1 MTIHSTASPAEGN
14 SYLIVNKYFVIL
26 ARRLH
31 ILSAARAINAINDKP
46 ILHKCNRLPVGLR
59 SIREKPVEE
68 SNSAC
73 FCAFSSPVAPP
84 IPTTPSPSEASLADG
99 HYETALQTLGKA
111 RKGPARLLY
120 LMENGLIAHYRGEY
134 HASNRF
140 FEVAERLSDRLFT
153 RSLSREAASLITN
166 DQVRAYRG
174 EEFELAFINYYRALN
189 YWYLGEPEEALVE
202 CRKANLKL
210 DRYAAQADYD
220 ATYRN
225 DAFIHYMTGL
235 IYEATGELNDAYVSY
250 RNALDAYETY
260 QNVFGLEAPA
270 ALRTDLR
277 RVEEDLGY
285 VEPRDGR
292 GGSAGPDSPPDGEL
306 VLFSEIGFVPH
317 KVQEEIS
324 LPVYEND
331 VETVSKKRLDGIS
344 RKIAYRH
351 FKPHYAGKSKVE
363 YWLRVALPAYEDV
376 APRTQ
381 SISAQRRGTSH
392 RDNPCGRPFRH
403 RLADVSGQTARNARA
418 DGGARSAEIHG
429 FGQSRKRKQSPG
441 FIVNLFAAATEAA
454 DTRSWVSLP
463 HNVQI
468 GRLALPAGIHTLTLE
483 SLDSRGRVI
492 ETGTISG
499 LHIRPGTRTFVNYR
513 TYK

>member
-1 MTIHSTASPAEGN
+1 MNHP
-14 SYLIVNKYFVIL
+14 LK
-26 ARRLH
+26 
-31 ILSAARAINAINDKP
+31 
-46 ILHKCNRLPVGLR
+46 LR
-59 SIREKPVEE
+59 SGLLLCV
-68 SNSAC
+68 
-73 FCAFSSPVAPP
+73 FLTGCATYTHNAATFRS
-84 IPTTPSPSEASLADG
+84 SLAGG
-99 HYETALQTLGKA
+99 HYETALQSLGKA
-111 RKGPARLLY
+111 RNGPARLLY

-140 FEVAERLSDRLFT
+140 FEDAERLSDRLFT
-153 RSLSREAASLITN
+153 RSLSREAASLVTN
-166 DQVRAYRG
+166 DQIRAYRG

-189 YWYLGEPEEALVE
+189 YWYLREPEEALVE

-260 QNVFGLEAPA
+260 RKAFSLKAPA
-270 ALRTDLR
+270 ALRSDLR
-277 RVEEDLGY
+277 RVEEALGY
-285 VEPRDGR
+285 TEELDEGAA
-292 GGSAGPDSPPDGEL
+292 SADLRSPTGGEL
-306 VLFSEIGFVPH
+306 ILFSEIGFVPH

-324 LPVYEND
+324 LPIYEAD
-331 VETVSKKRLDGIS
+331 VKKEKGRRLEGIS

-351 FKPHYAGKSKVE
+351 FRPHYAGKSKVK
-363 YWLRVALPAYEDV
+363 YWMRVAVPAYQDV
-376 APRTQ
+376 APGTQ
-381 SISAQRRGTSH
+381 TIR
-392 RDNPCGRPFRH
+392 
-403 RLADVSGQTARNARA
+403 VSA
-418 DGGARSAEIHG
+418 DGRATTTTLAEDLSAIAWQTYQDKQPTVLARTVARGLVKYAASAKAEEKHKVFG
-429 FGQSRKRKQSPG
+429 FL
-441 FIVNLFAAATEAA
+441 VNLLSAATEAA

-468 GRLALPAGIHTLTLE
+468 GRLSLPAGTHTLTLE

-492 ETGTISG
+492 ETGTISDVV
-499 LHIRPGTRTFVNYR
+499 IQPGTRTFVNYR

>member
-1 MTIHSTASPAEGN
+1 MKTRS
-14 SYLIVNKYFVIL
+14 KM
-26 ARRLH
+26 R
-31 ILSAARAINAINDKP
+31 
-46 ILHKCNRLPVGLR
+46 VGLLLCVLLTGCATYTHNAATFR
-59 SIREKPVEE
+59 S
-68 SNSAC
+68 
-73 FCAFSSPVAPP
+73 
-84 IPTTPSPSEASLADG
+84 SLADG

-189 YWYLGEPEEALVE
+189 YWYMGEPEEALVE

-210 DRYAAQADYD
+210 DRYAALADYD

-285 VEPRDGR
+285 VERQDGR
-292 GGSAGPDSPPDGEL
+292 SGSADPDSPPEGEL
-306 VLFSEIGFVPH
+306 VVFSEIGFVPH

-331 VETVSKKRLDGIS
+331 VESVSKKRLDGIS

-351 FKPHYAGKSKVE
+351 FKPHYAGRSKVE
-363 YWLRVALPAYEDV
+363 YWLRVALPAYADV

-381 SISAQRRGTSH
+381 SILLSAAGRRTGTTLAEDLSAIAWQTFQDKQPAMLA
-392 RDNPCGRPFRH
+392 RTVGRG
-403 RLADVSGQTARNARA
+403 LLKYMA
-418 DGGARSAEIHG
+418 SAKAE
-429 FGQSRKRKQSPG
+429 KENKVLG
-441 FIVNLFAAATEAA
+441 FIVNLFVAATEAA

-492 ETGTISG
+492 ETRTISG
-499 LHIRPGTRTFVNYR
+499 IQIRPGTRTFVNYR

>member
-1 MTIHSTASPAEGN
+1 MKTQSKIQFGLLLCVLLTGCATYTH
-14 SYLIVNKYFVIL
+14 
-26 ARRLH
+26 
-31 ILSAARAINAINDKP
+31 NA
-46 ILHKCNRLPVGLR
+46 VTFR
-59 SIREKPVEE
+59 S
-68 SNSAC
+68 
-73 FCAFSSPVAPP
+73 
-84 IPTTPSPSEASLADG
+84 SLAGG

-153 RSLSREAASLITN
+153 RSLSREVASLITN

-202 CRKANLKL
+202 CRKANQKL

-220 ATYRN
+220 ASYRN

-285 VEPRDGR
+285 VEAQDGR
-292 GGSAGPDSPPDGEL
+292 GGSAEPGSPTDGEL

-324 LPVYEND
+324 LPIYKND
-331 VETVSKKRLDGIS
+331 VETVTKKRLDGIS

-351 FKPHYAGKSKVE
+351 FKPHYAGKTKVE
-363 YWLRVALPAYEDV
+363 YWLRVALPAYADV
-376 APRTQ
+376 APQTQ
-381 SISAQRRGTSH
+381 SIWLSAAGRKTGTTLAEDLSAIAWQTFQDKQPAMLARTVGRG
-392 RDNPCGRPFRH
+392 
-403 RLADVSGQTARNARA
+403 LLKYMATAKVEKENKV
-418 DGGARSAEIHG
+418 
-429 FGQSRKRKQSPG
+429 FG

-468 GRLALPAGIHTLTLE
+468 GRLALPAGTHTLTLE

-492 ETGTISG
+492 ETGTITG
-499 LHIRPGTRTFVNYR
+499 IRIRPGTRTFVNYR

>member
-1 MTIHSTASPAEGN
+1 MKHLLRIEFGLFLCFFSTGCATYTHNAATFRN
-14 SYLIVNKYFVIL
+14 SL
-26 ARRLH
+26 AR
-31 ILSAARAINAINDKP
+31 
-46 ILHKCNRLPVGLR
+46 
-59 SIREKPVEE
+59 
-68 SNSAC
+68 
-73 FCAFSSPVAPP
+73 
-84 IPTTPSPSEASLADG
+84 G

-140 FEVAERLSDRLFT
+140 FEGAERLADRLFT

-166 DQVRAYRG
+166 DQVRSYRG

-210 DRYAAQADYD
+210 DRYAAEADYD

-235 IYEATGELNDAYVSY
+235 IYEATDELNDAYVSY

-270 ALRTDLR
+270 ALRKDLR

-285 VEPRDGR
+285 VERQDGR
-292 GGSAGPDSPPDGEL
+292 GGSAEPDSPPDGEL

-317 KVQEEIS
+317 KIQEEIN
-324 LPVYEND
+324 LPIYENE
-331 VETVSKKRLDGIS
+331 VENVSKKRLDGLS
-344 RKIAYRH
+344 RKIARRHYR
-351 FKPHYAGKSKVE
+351 PYYAGESKVE
-363 YWLRVALPAYEDV
+363 YWMRVALPAYEDV
-376 APRTQ
+376 APRTHA
-381 SISAQRRGTSH
+381 IRVSAA
-392 RDNPCGRPFRH
+392 GR
-403 RLADVSGQTARNARA
+403 QTATILAEDLAAIAWQTFRDKQPVVLTRTVARGLIKYMA
-418 DGGARSAEIHG
+418 SEELEEKNEILG
-429 FGQSRKRKQSPG
+429 FLA
-441 FIVNLFAAATEAA
+441 NLFAAATEAA

-463 HNVQI
+463 NNVQI
-468 GRLALPAGIHTLTLE
+468 GRLALPAGTHTLTLE
-483 SLDSRGRVI
+483 SLDGRGRVI
-492 ETGTISG
+492 ETGTISDIR
-499 LHIRPGTRTFVNYR
+499 IRPGTRTFVNYR

>member
-1 MTIHSTASPAEGN
+1 MKN
-14 SYLIVNKYFVIL
+14 
-26 ARRLH
+26 
-31 ILSAARAINAINDKP
+31 
-46 ILHKCNRLPVGLR
+46 LHKLQSGLLLCVFFTGCATYTHNAATFR
-59 SIREKPVEE
+59 S
-68 SNSAC
+68 
-73 FCAFSSPVAPP
+73 
-84 IPTTPSPSEASLADG
+84 SLAGG
-99 HYETALQTLGKA
+99 HYETALQTLGEA

-134 HASNRF
+134 HASNRY
-140 FEVAERLSDRLFT
+140 FEAAERLADRLFT

-189 YWYLGEPEEALVE
+189 YWYLDEPEDALVE

-210 DRYAAQADYD
+210 DRYAARADYD

-260 QNVFGLEAPA
+260 QDAFGLEAPD
-270 ALRTDLR
+270 ALRNDLW
-277 RVEEDLGY
+277 RVEKALDY
-285 VEPRDGR
+285 VEIPGDAVAARDWRSAR
-292 GGSAGPDSPPDGEL
+292 GGEL
-306 VLFSEIGFVPH
+306 IVFSEIGFVPH

-324 LPVYEND
+324 LPIYEGD
-331 VETVSKKRLDGIS
+331 DFTGKKDRLEGVS
-344 RKIAYRH
+344 RKIARRH

-381 SISAQRRGTSH
+381 TVRVSAAGRQATTTLAEDLSAIAWQTFQDKQPAILARTVARG
-392 RDNPCGRPFRH
+392 
-403 RLADVSGQTARNARA
+403 LVKY
-418 DGGARSAEIHG
+418 SASVKLEE
-429 FGQSRKRKQSPG
+429 KNKVLG
-441 FIVNLFAAATEAA
+441 FIVNLFSAATEAA

-463 HNVQI
+463 HSVQI
-468 GRLALPAGIHTLTLE
+468 GRLTLPAGTHTLTLE
-483 SLDSRGRVI
+483 SLDSRGRVV
-492 ETGTISG
+492 ETGTISDI
-499 LHIRPGTRTFVNYR
+499 HVRPGTRTFVNYR

>member
-1 MTIHSTASPAEGN
+1 MKNVLKLQSS
-14 SYLIVNKYFVIL
+14 LLLCVV
-26 ARRLH
+26 
-31 ILSAARAINAINDKP
+31 LSGCATYTHNA
-46 ILHKCNRLPVGLR
+46 VTFR
-59 SIREKPVEE
+59 S
-68 SNSAC
+68 
-73 FCAFSSPVAPP
+73 
-84 IPTTPSPSEASLADG
+84 SLAGG
-99 HYETALQTLGKA
+99 HYETALQTLGNA

-120 LMENGLIAHYRGEY
+120 LMENGLISHYRGEY

-140 FEVAERLSDRLFT
+140 FESAERLSDRLFT
-153 RSLSREAASLITN
+153 RSLSREVTSLITN

-189 YWYLGEPEEALVE
+189 YWYLNEPEEALVE

-260 QNVFGLEAPA
+260 HEAFGLAAPA
-270 ALRTDLR
+270 ALGKDLR
-277 RVEEDLGY
+277 RVETALDFVDNPGEA
-285 VEPRDGR
+285 VATRDSRSNGH
-292 GGSAGPDSPPDGEL
+292 GEL
-306 VLFSEIGFVPH
+306 IVFSEIGFVPH

-324 LPVYEND
+324 LPIYEGED
-331 VETVSKKRLDGIS
+331 FTRKKDRLDQVS
-344 RKIAYRH
+344 RKIAHRH
-351 FKPHYAGKSKVE
+351 FKPHYAGKSKVK

-376 APRTQ
+376 APRSQTVRV
-381 SISAQRRGTSH
+381 SAAGRQTTTTIAEDLSAIAWQTFQDKQPVILARTVARG
-392 RDNPCGRPFRH
+392 
-403 RLADVSGQTARNARA
+403 LVKY
-418 DGGARSAEIHG
+418 SASAKVEEKNKVLG
-429 FGQSRKRKQSPG
+429 F
-441 FIVNLFAAATEAA
+441 FVNLFSAATEAA

-468 GRLALPAGIHTLTLE
+468 GRLTLPAGTHTLTLE
-483 SLDSRGRVI
+483 SLDGRGRVI
-492 ETGTISG
+492 ETGTISDID
-499 LHIRPGTRTFVNYR
+499 IRPGTRTFVNYR

>member
-1 MTIHSTASPAEGN
+1 MKNLLKLQSGLLLCVFSTGCAT
-14 SYLIVNKYFVIL
+14 YT
-26 ARRLH
+26 H
-31 ILSAARAINAINDKP
+31 NA
-46 ILHKCNRLPVGLR
+46 VTFR
-59 SIREKPVEE
+59 S
-68 SNSAC
+68 
-73 FCAFSSPVAPP
+73 
-84 IPTTPSPSEASLADG
+84 SLAGG
-99 HYETALQTLGKA
+99 HYETALQTLGEA

-140 FEVAERLSDRLFT
+140 FETAERLSDRLFT

-166 DQVRAYRG
+166 EQVRAYRG

-189 YWYLGEPEEALVE
+189 YWYLDEPEEALVE

-210 DRYAAQADYD
+210 DRYAARADYD

-225 DAFIHYMTGL
+225 DAFIHYITGL

-260 QNVFGLEAPA
+260 REAFGLEAPD
-270 ALRTDLR
+270 ALRKDLG
-277 RVEEDLGY
+277 RVEQALDF
-285 VEPRDGR
+285 V
-292 GGSAGPDSPPDGEL
+292 DSPGKAVVNRGRRPAGGGEL
-306 VLFSEIGFVPH
+306 IVFSEIGFVPH
-317 KVQEEIS
+317 KVEEEIS
-324 LPVYEND
+324 LPIYEGDDFNG
-331 VETVSKKRLDGIS
+331 KKDRLERAS

-351 FKPHYAGKSKVE
+351 FKPHYAGESKVKH
-363 YWLRVALPAYEDV
+363 WLRVVLPAYEDV

-381 SISAQRRGTSH
+381 TVRVTVAGRQTTTTLAEDLSAIAWQTFQDKQPAILARTVARGLIKYS
-392 RDNPCGRPFRH
+392 
-403 RLADVSGQTARNARA
+403 VSVKAK
-418 DGGARSAEIHG
+418 EK
-429 FGQSRKRKQSPG
+429 SRVLG
-441 FIVNLFAAATEAA
+441 FIVNLFSAAIEAA

-468 GRLALPAGIHTLTLE
+468 GRLTLPAGTHTLTLE

-492 ETGTISG
+492 ETGTISDVR
-499 LHIRPGTRTFVNYR
+499 IRPGTRTFVNHR

>member
-1 MTIHSTASPAEGN
+1 MKNLFKLQSGLLLCVFFTGCATYTH
-14 SYLIVNKYFVIL
+14 
-26 ARRLH
+26 
-31 ILSAARAINAINDKP
+31 NA
-46 ILHKCNRLPVGLR
+46 VSFR
-59 SIREKPVEE
+59 S
-68 SNSAC
+68 
-73 FCAFSSPVAPP
+73 
-84 IPTTPSPSEASLADG
+84 SLAGG

-120 LMENGLIAHYRGEY
+120 LMENGLISHYRGEY
-134 HASNRF
+134 RASNRY

-189 YWYLGEPEEALVE
+189 YWYLDEPEGALVE

-210 DRYAAQADYD
+210 DRYAARADYD

-225 DAFIHYMTGL
+225 DAFIHYITGL

-260 QNVFGLEAPA
+260 HEAFGLEAPD
-270 ALRTDLR
+270 ALRRDLR
-277 RVEEDLGY
+277 RVEMALDFVDNPEESVAASDWRSTTG
-285 VEPRDGR
+285 
-292 GGSAGPDSPPDGEL
+292 GEL
-306 VLFSEIGFVPH
+306 IVFSEIGFVPH

-324 LPVYEND
+324 LPIYEGD
-331 VETVSKKRLDGIS
+331 DFAGKKDGLDRAS

-351 FKPHYAGKSKVE
+351 FKPHYAGKSKVK
-363 YWLRVALPAYEDV
+363 YWLRVALPAYEDASPGTQTIRVSAAGRQTTTTLAEDLSAIAWQTFQDKQPSMLARTV
-376 APRTQ
+376 ARGLVKY
-381 SISAQRRGTSH
+381 SAS
-392 RDNPCGRPFRH
+392 
-403 RLADVSGQTARNARA
+403 VK
-418 DGGARSAEIHG
+418 AEE
-429 FGQSRKRKQSPG
+429 KNKVLG
-441 FIVNLFAAATEAA
+441 FIVNLFSAATEAA

-468 GRLALPAGIHTLTLE
+468 GRLNLPAGTHTLTLE

-492 ETGTISG
+492 ETGTISNIQ
-499 LHIRPGTRTFVNYR
+499 IRPGTRTFVNYR

>member
-1 MTIHSTASPAEGN
+1 MKRRCRPS
-14 SYLIVNKYFVIL
+14 
-26 ARRLH
+26 ARHER
-31 ILSAARAINAINDKP
+31 
-46 ILHKCNRLPVGLR
+46 
-59 SIREKPVEE
+59 
-68 SNSAC
+68 
-73 FCAFSSPVAPP
+73 
-84 IPTTPSPSEASLADG
+84 
-99 HYETALQTLGKA
+99 
-111 RKGPARLLY
+111 GPARLLY

-153 RSLSREAASLITN
+153 RSLSREVASLITN

-285 VEPRDGR
+285 VEPQDGR
-292 GGSAGPDSPPDGEL
+292 GGSAEPDSPTDGEL

-324 LPVYEND
+324 LPIYKND

-363 YWLRVALPAYEDV
+363 YWLRVALPAYADV
-376 APRTQ
+376 APQTQ
-381 SISAQRRGTSH
+381 SIWLSAAGRKTGTTLAEDLSAIAWQTFQDKLPAMLARTVGRG
-392 RDNPCGRPFRH
+392 
-403 RLADVSGQTARNARA
+403 LLKYMA
-418 DGGARSAEIHG
+418 SAKAE
-429 FGQSRKRKQSPG
+429 KENKVLG

-468 GRLALPAGIHTLTLE
+468 GRLALPAGTHTLTLE

-492 ETGTISG
+492 ETGTISDID
-499 LHIRPGTRTFVNYR
+499 IRPGTRTFVNYR

>member
-1 MTIHSTASPAEGN
+1 MKNVLKLQSS
-14 SYLIVNKYFVIL
+14 LLLCVV
-26 ARRLH
+26 
-31 ILSAARAINAINDKP
+31 LSGCATYTHNA
-46 ILHKCNRLPVGLR
+46 VTFR
-59 SIREKPVEE
+59 S
-68 SNSAC
+68 
-73 FCAFSSPVAPP
+73 
-84 IPTTPSPSEASLADG
+84 SLAGG
-99 HYETALQTLGKA
+99 HYETALQTLGSA

-120 LMENGLIAHYRGEY
+120 LMENGLISHYRGEY

-140 FEVAERLSDRLFT
+140 FESAERLSDRLFT
-153 RSLSREAASLITN
+153 RSLSREVASLITN

-189 YWYLGEPEEALVE
+189 YWYLNEPEEALVE

-225 DAFIHYMTGL
+225 DAFIHYITGL

-260 QNVFGLEAPA
+260 HAAFGLAAPEA
-270 ALRTDLR
+270 LGRDLR
-277 RVEEDLGY
+277 RVETALDFVDNPGEA
-285 VEPRDGR
+285 VATRDSH
-292 GGSAGPDSPPDGEL
+292 SAGDGEL
-306 VLFSEIGFVPH
+306 IVFSEVGFVPH
-317 KVQEEIS
+317 KVEEEIS
-324 LPVYEND
+324 LPIYEGD
-331 VETVSKKRLDGIS
+331 DFSGKKDRLERVS

-376 APRTQ
+376 VPRTQ
-381 SISAQRRGTSH
+381 TIRVSAAGRQTTTALAEDLSSIAWQTFQDKQPTILARTVARGLIKYSASVKAKEKSKV
-392 RDNPCGRPFRH
+392 
-403 RLADVSGQTARNARA
+403 L
-418 DGGARSAEIHG
+418 
-429 FGQSRKRKQSPG
+429 G
-441 FIVNLFAAATEAA
+441 FIVNLFSAAIETA

-468 GRLALPAGIHTLTLE
+468 GRLTLPAGTHTLTLE
-483 SLDSRGRVI
+483 SLDDRGCVI
-492 ETGTISG
+492 ETGTISDID
-499 LHIRPGTRTFVNYR
+499 IRPGTRTFVNYR